1 MFPRLIS
8 SGGISKTA
16 RRLLGQGHRV
26 PACQNELR
34 KFSIL
39 LWHASTV
46 STKSHAVGT
55 RQYICG
61 NRSHARVHI
70 MIPKSTACSRTEARK
85 RNIYTAGVR
94 VGVRV
99 GVRKLCAHV
108 EINLVVAGRPS
119 WELQRS
125 TRSSTLKNRRKGGV
139 TL

>member
-26 PACQNELR
+26 PACQNEPR

-70 MIPKSTACSRTEARK
+70 MIPKSTACSRTEAIE

-94 VGVRV
+94 VGVQ
-99 GVRKLCAHV
+99 KLCAHV
-108 EINLVVAGRPS
+108 ETNLVVAGGPS